1 MRPCPS
7 HLSPVHVISSDYFR
21 FSSFISL
28 ARSAENDS
36 STKTEGPIRPWSSLL
51 IRDYRLLWIAS
62 VLSSLAGQIRN
73 VATLYQVYDISGSA
87 FKLGLT
93 GFLETLPFIVFGLF
107 AGAVADAFDRK
118 RLLVATISLQ
128 MVPNLILGVLT
139 LTGVTQVWHI
149 YALGLLGAFV
159 EVFNWPAR
167 AALIPRL
174 VPPVLLM
181 NAMVVN
187 TMILQTSFLIGPA
200 IGGFLIDRGGL
211 STAYF
216 ASTLLFVPAAIAIVS
231 VRASGTIEGE
241 RRRVN
246 FRSIVEGIEF
256 IWIQRIILS
265 LFLLDF
271 AVVLVGFYRPILP
284 IFAADVF
291 KTGASGL
298 GVLYAAPSAGSL
310 LGTTA
315 LLMAGDVKRK
325 GVLVI
330 IAAIFFASALALLG
344 ISYQF
349 WMAVGAV
356 ALLGFTDSISVAIR
370 RTVVQ
375 LLAPDGMLGR
385 AASLITVFAQTTN
398 GLGALLAGIAAQ
410 YFGAPNALLI
420 GSSLCFVMI
429 FGICSVIPQLW
440 RYRSP

>member
-1 MRPCPS
+1 
-7 HLSPVHVISSDYFR
+7 
-21 FSSFISL
+21 
-28 ARSAENDS
+28 
-36 STKTEGPIRPWSSLL
+36 
-51 IRDYRLLWIAS
+51 

-93 GFLETLPFIVFGLF
+93 GFLETLPFIIFGLY

-118 RLLVATISLQ
+118 KLLIATISLQ
-128 MVPNLILGVLT
+128 IVPNMVLGILT
-139 LTGVTQVWHI
+139 LTGTTQVWHI
-149 YALGLLGAFV
+149 YALGLVGAFI

-167 AALIPRL
+167 AAMIPRL
-174 VPPVLLM
+174 VPQSLLM

-187 TMILQTSFLIGPA
+187 TMILQTSFLVGPA
-200 IGGFLIDRGGL
+200 IGGFLIDQGGL
-211 STAYF
+211 AIAYF
-216 ASTLLFVPAAIAIVS
+216 ASTLLFVPAAIAILS
-231 VRASGTIEGE
+231 VKASGKIEGA

-246 FRSIVEGIEF
+246 FKSIIEGIEF

-291 KTGASGL
+291 KTGAAGL
-298 GVLYAAPSAGSL
+298 GLLYAAPSAGSL
-310 LGTTA
+310 LGTTV
-315 LLMAGDVKRK
+315 LLMAGDVQRK

-330 IAAIFFASALALLG
+330 VAALFFAAGLALLG
-344 ISYQF
+344 SSQWF
-349 WMAVGAV
+349 WMAVVAV
-356 ALLGFTDSISVAIR
+356 LLLGFADSISVAIR

-398 GLGALLAGIAAQ
+398 GLGALLAGITAQ
-410 YFGAPNALLI
+410 YMGASNALLV
-420 GSSLCFVMI
+420 GSALCFVMI
-429 FGICSVIPQLW
+429 LGICLAIPQLW
-440 RYRSP
+440 RYRS

>member
-1 MRPCPS
+1 
-7 HLSPVHVISSDYFR
+7 LANPVEKNSS
-21 FSSFISL
+21 
-28 ARSAENDS
+28 AND
-36 STKTEGPIRPWSSLL
+36 ELRIRPWSSLL
-51 IRDYRLLWIAS
+51 FRDYRLLWIAS

-93 GFLETLPFIVFGLF
+93 GFLETLPYIIFGLY

-118 RLLVATISLQ
+118 KLLVATISLQ
-128 MVPNLILGVLT
+128 IVPNLLLGLLT
-139 LTGVTQVWHI
+139 LTGSIQVWHI
-149 YALGLLGAFV
+149 YALGLLGSFV

-174 VPPVLLM
+174 VPPALLM

-187 TMILQTSFLIGPA
+187 TMILQTSFLVGPA
-200 IGGFLIDRGGL
+200 IGGFLIDQGGL
-211 STAYF
+211 TIAYF

-231 VRASGTIEGE
+231 VKASGKIGGK

-246 FRSIVEGIEF
+246 LRSIVEGIEF

-298 GVLYAAPSAGSL
+298 GLLYAAPSAGSL
-310 LGTTA
+310 LGTVA
-315 LLMAGDVKRK
+315 LLMAGNVKRK
-325 GVLVI
+325 GVLVVV
-330 IAAIFFASALALLG
+330 AALFFAGALALLG
-344 ISYQF
+344 IAYQF
-349 WMAVGAV
+349 WMAVAAV
-356 ALLGFTDSISVAIR
+356 MILGFADSISVAIR

-385 AASLITVFAQTTN
+385 AASLITVSAQTTN
-398 GLGALLAGIAAQ
+398 GLGALLVGIAAEAW
-410 YFGAPNALLI
+410 GAPNALLI
-420 GSSLCFVMI
+420 GSGLCFLMI
-429 FGICSVIPQLW
+429 CGICLAIPQLW
-440 RYRSP
+440 RYES

>member
-1 MRPCPS
+1 LANS
-7 HLSPVHVISSDYFR
+7 TEINSPPDPQP
-21 FSSFISL
+21 
-28 ARSAENDS
+28 
-36 STKTEGPIRPWSSLL
+36 PIRPWSSLL

-93 GFLETLPFIVFGLF
+93 GFLETLPFILFGLF

-118 RLLVATISLQ
+118 KLLIATISLQ
-128 MVPNLILGVLT
+128 LVPNLMLGVLT
-139 LTGVTQVWHI
+139 LTGAIQVWHI
-149 YALGLLGAFV
+149 YTLGLLGAFV

-174 VPPVLLM
+174 VPQTMLM

-187 TMILQTSFLIGPA
+187 TMILQTSFMVGPA
-200 IGGFLIDRGGL
+200 IGGFLIDSGGL
-211 STAYF
+211 ATAYF
-216 ASTLLFVPAAIAIVS
+216 ASMLLFVPAVIAILS
-231 VRASGTIEGE
+231 VRTSGKIEGP
-241 RRRVN
+241 RRQVN
-246 FRSIVEGIEF
+246 LRSIVEGIEF
-256 IWIQRIILS
+256 IWVQRIILS

-298 GVLYAAPSAGSL
+298 GLLYAAPAAGSL
-310 LGTTA
+310 LGSMA
-315 LLMAGDVKRK
+315 LLMAGDVSRK

-330 IAAIFFASALALLG
+330 VAALGFASGLAFL
-344 ISYQF
+344 SVSQWF
-349 WMAVGAV
+349 WMAVVAV
-356 ALLGFTDSISVAIR
+356 LLLGVTDSVSVAIR

-398 GLGALLAGIAAQ
+398 GLGALLAGVAAE
-410 YFGAPNALLI
+410 YLGAPNALLI
-420 GSSLCFVMI
+420 GSSLCFLM
-429 FGICSVIPQLW
+429 ICSVCIAIPQLW
-440 RYRSP
+440 RYRS

>member
-1 MRPCPS
+1 
-7 HLSPVHVISSDYFR
+7 LANSPVIDPSPDPQP
-21 FSSFISL
+21 
-28 ARSAENDS
+28 
-36 STKTEGPIRPWSSLL
+36 PIRPWSSLL

-93 GFLETLPFIVFGLF
+93 GFLETLPFILFGLF

-118 RLLVATISLQ
+118 KLLIATISLQ
-128 MVPNLILGVLT
+128 IVPNMLLGILT
-139 LTGVTQVWHI
+139 LTGAIQVWHI
-149 YALGLLGAFV
+149 YTLGLVGAFV

-174 VPPVLLM
+174 VPVPLLM

-187 TMILQTSFLIGPA
+187 TMILQTSFLVGPA
-200 IGGFLIDRGGL
+200 IGGFLIDQSGL
-211 STAYF
+211 AMAYF
-216 ASTLLFVPAAIAIVS
+216 SSTLLFVPAVFAILS
-231 VRASGTIEGE
+231 LRASGKIEGP
-241 RRRVN
+241 RRKVN
-246 FRSIVEGIEF
+246 LRSIVEGIEF
-256 IWIQRIILS
+256 IWVQRIILS

-291 KTGASGL
+291 KTGAAGL
-298 GVLYAAPSAGSL
+298 GLLYAAPSAGSL
-310 LGTTA
+310 LGSTA
-315 LLMAGDVKRK
+315 LLMAGDVPRK

-330 IAAIFFASALALLG
+330 IAALCFAASLALLG
-344 ISYQF
+344 ISQWF
-349 WMAVGAV
+349 WMAVMAV
-356 ALLGFTDSISVAIR
+356 LILGFTDSISVAIR

-398 GLGALLAGIAAQ
+398 GLGALLAGIAAE
-410 YFGAPNALLI
+410 YLGAPNALLI
-420 GSSLCFVMI
+420 GSGLCFVMI
-429 FGICSVIPQLW
+429 FGICLAIPQLW
-440 RYRSP
+440 RYRS

>member
-1 MRPCPS
+1 MANSEGIDPS
-7 HLSPVHVISSDYFR
+7 PDPHP
-21 FSSFISL
+21 
-28 ARSAENDS
+28 
-36 STKTEGPIRPWSSLL
+36 PIRPWSSLL

-73 VATLYQVYDISGSA
+73 IATLYQVYDISGSA

-93 GFLETLPFIVFGLF
+93 GFLETLPFILFGLF

-118 RLLVATISLQ
+118 KLLIATISLQ
-128 MVPNLILGVLT
+128 IVPNLLLGILT
-139 LTGVTQVWHI
+139 FTGVIQVWHI
-149 YALGLLGAFV
+149 YTLGLLGAFV

-167 AALIPRL
+167 SALIPRL
-174 VPPVLLM
+174 VPAPLLM

-187 TMILQTSFLIGPA
+187 TMILQTSFLVGPA

-211 STAYF
+211 ALAYLF
-216 ASTLLFVPAAIAIVS
+216 STLLFVPAVFAILS
-231 VRASGTIEGE
+231 LRTSGKIEGP
-241 RRRVN
+241 RRKVN
-246 FRSIVEGIEF
+246 LRSIVEGIEF

-291 KTGASGL
+291 QTGASGL
-298 GVLYAAPSAGSL
+298 GLLYAAPSAGSL
-310 LGTTA
+310 LGSTV
-315 LLMAGDVKRK
+315 LLMAGDVPRK

-330 IAAIFFASALALLG
+330 VAALCFAGSLALLG
-344 ISYQF
+344 ISQWF
-349 WMAVGAV
+349 WMAVVAV
-356 ALLGFTDSISVAIR
+356 LILGFTDSISVAIR

-398 GLGALLAGIAAQ
+398 GLGALLAGIAAE
-410 YFGAPNALLI
+410 YLGAPNALLI
-420 GSSLCFVMI
+420 GSGLCFLMI
-429 FGICSVIPQLW
+429 FGICIAIPQLW
-440 RYRSP
+440 RYRS